1 MKEWL
6 KDWKGTNIEINDLTG
21 YYLDKIEEEFSVDRK
36 TAKKYFCEAFSRNLI
51 VAEVDNMLKYL
62 HEEEG

>member
-36 TAKKYFCEAFSRNLI
+36 TAKKYLCEAFSRNLI

-62 HEEEG
+62 HEEEE